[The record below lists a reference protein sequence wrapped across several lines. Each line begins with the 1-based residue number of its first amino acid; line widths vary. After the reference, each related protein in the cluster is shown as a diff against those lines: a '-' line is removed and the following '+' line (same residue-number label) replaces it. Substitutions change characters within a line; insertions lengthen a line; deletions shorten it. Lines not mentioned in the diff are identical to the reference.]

1 MTGNNRDYD
10 YTIVLDGN
18 YLETS
23 GHEEKL
29 GKEVKRLKPEDQ
41 QTKTPADDSQDE
53 KQTDS
58 KVRVDLLYSTYEKM
72 LFKEPTIMDDD
83 DAYPHS
89 YQWRMGDRYDPG
101 KIEVLEA
108 AVREGKKISDT
119 EAYQKYVEDV
129 TNRKFTP
136 DSWD

>member
-101 KIEVLEA
+101 KIQLSYE
-108 AVREGKKISDT
+108 RISRCDFKMI
-119 EAYQKYVEDV
+119 QQLVSNV
-129 TNRKFTP
+129 NKFKR
-136 DSWD
+136 